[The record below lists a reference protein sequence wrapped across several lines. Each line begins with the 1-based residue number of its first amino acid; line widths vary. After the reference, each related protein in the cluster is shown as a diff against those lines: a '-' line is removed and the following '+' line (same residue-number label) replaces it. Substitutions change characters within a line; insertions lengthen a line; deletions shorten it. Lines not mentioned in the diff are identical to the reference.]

1 MMSYGYQRLTFNNH
15 IFFGQYRRRWTQQMN
30 SFHET
35 TVFPGLYVTTVDV
48 QEDCTRRME
57 KGGTLYFLFCISG
70 SVHCRIGSN
79 QARLSSGGM
88 VICRDCPPGTE
99 LTFFSGFFKGVC
111 ILVDSDQAERWSRE
125 HLGVLAPDFTAL
137 EQRFAEVRRGDR
149 YLPGPKCEHVFCEL
163 YESLPVTG
171 GRYLQLKCAELFL
184 LLEKLPLLEQ
194 TSYLPREQVELIRH
208 LRDHIISD
216 SENYLSLQSLAEEHE
231 ISVSSL
237 QKAFK
242 LVYGMPVYQYL
253 REYRLERA
261 ASALQNTQQTVTE
274 IALDAGFHNPAK
286 FAESFKRR
294 YGFTP
299 TAFRKMKNKME

>member
-1 MMSYGYQRLTFNNH
+1 
-15 IFFGQYRRRWTQQMN
+15 
-30 SFHET
+30 
-35 TVFPGLYVTTVDV
+35 
-48 QEDCTRRME
+48 
-57 KGGTLYFLFCISG
+57 
-70 SVHCRIGSN
+70 
-79 QARLSSGGM
+79 
-88 VICRDCPPGTE
+88 
-99 LTFFSGFFKGVC
+99 
-111 ILVDSDQAERWSRE
+111 
-125 HLGVLAPDFTAL
+125 
-137 EQRFAEVRRGDR
+137 
-149 YLPGPKCEHVFCEL
+149 
-163 YESLPVTG
+163 
-171 GRYLQLKCAELFL
+171 
-184 LLEKLPLLEQ
+184 LEKLPLLEQ